1 LSWCVPRRTFSFNRA
16 IMRENNVDEQERL
29 ALSLLLVQNMIVVW
43 NVSHMSQA
51 ILKLKHDGAAC
62 ARAEL
67 KHITPLL
74 TSHIRMIPDFIIEFD
89 RARNMTDMI
98 AQPL

>member
-1 LSWCVPRRTFSFNRA
+1 MFSGRAGLNPMTRIIFSFNRA

-51 ILKLKHDGAAC
+51 ILKLK
-62 ARAEL
+62 
-67 KHITPLL
+67 K
-74 TSHIRMIPDFIIEFD
+74 
-89 RARNMTDMI
+89 RARHACVRN
-98 AQPL
+98 